1 VKGLRSECRI
11 QLCYIFFI
19 KKYIGLGGEK
29 LINEELTNDFI
40 EEATIHIKAVEKKIL
55 QLVENKKD
63 TEAINEIFRAV
74 HSIKGTAGF
83 FKFDKIVE
91 LAHSMESLFGEIRN
105 NTYTIC
111 EKDIDILLSAN
122 DHLKL
127 LIDNIN
133 SPENIDISEI
143 ITSVQKILKKDTLNI
158 KESEISIDSEL
169 NLKLLD
175 SRRISFKIHDD
186 IIAKSKKR
194 GHMFYEIIININE
207 DLGDMDQTIEDFMKI
222 LESIGEII
230 DSYTNTETYLRRSD
244 EDEQITH
251 ILISSVLE
259 KSLISLAINLEES
272 KILDFCMDD
281 FLQEVKVNEQDP
293 SVNEVK
299 TVNNYYKEESVR
311 VRVSLL
317 NELLNLTGELVLG
330 RNQLLRTME
339 KHKSDIQGMDRI
351 IQNIDHVTSSLQGK
365 IMQTRM
371 QPLVNVFDKFP
382 RIIRDLS
389 KSLNKEINL
398 EVRGG
403 EVELD
408 KSIIE
413 VLVDP
418 LVHLVRNAADHG
430 LESPKERKLAGKT
443 ECGNIKL
450 NAYHKSGFV
459 IIDVIDDGKGIDLEK
474 VKSKALENEIVSSAE
489 LLNMSEKEIM
499 ELILKPGFSTSEN
512 ITNISGRGVGM
523 DVVKTNIKK
532 MGGNIEIYSTKNK
545 ETNIRLIIP
554 LTLAII
560 SALIVESSNQ
570 KFALPQVNIKEIV
583 RIVPNDKNKK
593 LEYINERLV
602 LRLREKL
609 LPIVNLS
616 EVLTSER
623 VNISNSE
630 KIIRILIVKIGF
642 KEFGLMVDEIYD
654 GEEILVKSLP
664 KYIKDSECYSGVTI
678 LGDGKVAMILDINS
692 IAEKAKLKLNN
703 EIDIE
708 NKIEKHEKQKCEEN
722 KIILFKCSEH
732 ETFAMEVAIV
742 ERVEKIKYE
751 SIEFVGNE
759 EYVKIRGK
767 ILKIIRPSNYIPISK
782 SENVNKKH
790 YIIIPKG
797 NQSVGI
803 LINKIYD
810 TTQIDI
816 NTNLDVDSIKFKGIS
831 GSAVIDNKIVL
842 LLNFNELLE
851 MASKEKNKV

>member
-1 VKGLRSECRI
+1 VS
-11 QLCYIFFI
+11 
-19 KKYIGLGGEK
+19 K

-40 EEATIHIKAVEKKIL
+40 EEAMMHIKTVEKKIL
-55 QLVENKKD
+55 QLVENKKNP
-63 TEAINEIFRAV
+63 EAINEIFRAV

-91 LAHSMESLFGEIRN
+91 LSHSMESLFGEIRN
-105 NTYTIC
+105 NTYSIC

-122 DHLKL
+122 DCLKL
-127 LIDNIN
+127 LVDNIN
-133 SPENIDISEI
+133 NAENINISEI
-143 ITSVQKILKKDTLNI
+143 VTSIQKIIKKDALNI
-158 KESEISIDSEL
+158 DESEISIDTEL
-169 NLKLLD
+169 NLNLIDLKL
-175 SRRISFKIHDD
+175 IPFKINDN
-186 IIAKSKKR
+186 IIEKVKKR

-207 DLGDMDQTIEDFMKI
+207 DLGETHQTIDEFMKI
-222 LESIGEII
+222 LGSIGEII
-230 DSYTNTETYLRRSD
+230 DSYTNAETYLSLNDVD
-244 EDEQITH
+244 EPIIH

-259 KSLISLAINLEES
+259 KSLISLAINLEEN
-272 KILDFCMDD
+272 KILDFSIDD
-281 FLQEVKVNEQDP
+281 FLQERETHEQV
-293 SVNEVK
+293 SSANEVK
-299 TVNNYYKEESVR
+299 IVNSYYKEESVR

-351 IQNIDHVTSSLQGK
+351 IQNIDHVTSRLQGK

-371 QPLVNVFDKFP
+371 QPLVNIFDKFP

-389 KSLNKEINL
+389 KSLSKEINL
-398 EVRGG
+398 EVQGG

-413 VLVDP
+413 ALVDP

-430 LESPKERKLAGKT
+430 LETPKERKLAGKT
-443 ECGNIKL
+443 EGGTIKL
-450 NAYHKSGFV
+450 KAYYKSGFA

-474 VKSKALENEIVSSAE
+474 VKSKALENEIISSAE

-512 ITNISGRGVGM
+512 ISNISGRGVGM
-523 DVVKTNIKK
+523 DVVKTNMKK
-532 MGGNIEIYSTKNK
+532 MGGNIEIYSIKNK

-560 SALIVESSNQ
+560 SALIVESSNL

-593 LEYINERLV
+593 LEYVSGRLV

-616 EVLTSER
+616 EVLSSER
-623 VNISNSE
+623 INISNYE

-703 EIDIE
+703 EIDIAS
-708 NKIEKHEKQKCEEN
+708 NTEKYEKGMQLCELNE
-722 KIILFKCSEH
+722 IILFKCSKH
-732 ETFAMEVAIV
+732 ETFAMEVAMV
-742 ERVEKIKYE
+742 ERVEEIKHE
-751 SIEFVGNE
+751 SIEHVGNE

-782 SENVNKKH
+782 SENIMKKH
-790 YIIIPKG
+790 YIIIPKS
-797 NQSVGI
+797 NKSVGI

-810 TTQIDI
+810 STKIDI
-816 NTNLDVDSIKFKGIS
+816 NENLDIDSIKFKGIS
-831 GSAVIDNKIVL
+831 GSIVIEDKIVL
-842 LLNFNELLE
+842 LLNANELLE
-851 MASKEKNKV
+851 MDSQKKNKI

>member
-1 VKGLRSECRI
+1 MS
-11 QLCYIFFI
+11 
-19 KKYIGLGGEK
+19 K

-40 EEATIHIKAVEKKIL
+40 EEAMMHIKTVEKKIL
-55 QLVENKKD
+55 KLVENNKD
-63 TEAINEIFRAV
+63 SESINEIFRAV
-74 HSIKGTAGF
+74 HSIKGAAGF

-91 LAHSMESLFGEIRN
+91 LSHSMESFFGEIRN
-105 NTYTIC
+105 NTYSIC
-111 EKDIDILLSAN
+111 EKDIDILLCAN
-122 DHLKL
+122 DYLKL
-127 LIDNIN
+127 LVENIN
-133 SPENIDISEI
+133 SCENIDISEI
-143 ITSVQKILKKDTLNI
+143 ITSIQKILKNDTFSIN
-158 KESEISIDSEL
+158 KNEISITIDSNL
-169 NLKLLD
+169 NLRNSKK
-175 SRRISFKIHDD
+175 SSFKIHDD
-186 IIAKSKKR
+186 IIAKAKKR
-194 GHMFYEIIININE
+194 GHMFYEIIININL
-207 DLGDMDQTIEDFMKI
+207 DLAENHQTIEEFMEI
-222 LESIGEII
+222 VESIGEII
-230 DSYTNTETYLRRSD
+230 DSYTNTEMSIITND
-244 EDEQITH
+244 ADEQIIH

-259 KSLISLAINLEES
+259 KNLISLAINIEES
-272 KILDFCMDD
+272 KIFDFCIND
-281 FLQEVKVNEQDP
+281 FVKQIEINQQVKPANEVKVVNKEK
-293 SVNEVK
+293 SVNSD
-299 TVNNYYKEESVR
+299 YKEESVR
-311 VRVSLL
+311 VKVSLL

-339 KHKSDIQGMDRI
+339 KHKNDIQGIDRI
-351 IQNIDHVTSSLQGK
+351 IQNINHVTSTLQGK

-371 QPLVNVFDKFP
+371 QPLVNIFDKFP

-389 KSLNKEINL
+389 KKLNKEINL
-398 EVRGG
+398 EVQGG

-413 VLVDP
+413 ALVDP

-430 LESPKERKLAGKT
+430 LETPKERKLIKKT
-443 ECGNIKL
+443 ACGTIKL
-450 NAYHKSGFV
+450 KAYHKSGFV
-459 IIDVIDDGKGIDLEK
+459 IIDVIDDGQGVDLEK
-474 VKSKALENEIVSSAE
+474 VKAKALENKIVSFAE
-489 LLNMSEKEIM
+489 LSNMSEKEIM
-499 ELILKPGFSTSEN
+499 ELILKPGFSTSED
-512 ITNISGRGVGM
+512 ITNISGRGVGL

-532 MGGNIEIYSTKNK
+532 MGGNIEIYSIKNK

-593 LEYINERLV
+593 LEYINEYLV

-623 VNISNSE
+623 MDISKWE

-642 KEFGLMVDEIYD
+642 KEFGLMVEEIYD

-692 IAEKAKLKLNN
+692 IVQKAKLKLNN

-708 NKIEKHEKQKCEEN
+708 NNEERHEKGKRTGYEN

-732 ETFAMEVAIV
+732 ETFAMEVVIV
-742 ERVEKIKYE
+742 ERVEEIKY
-751 SIEFVGNE
+751 SNIELVGNE

-767 ILKIIRPSNYIPISK
+767 ILRIIRPSNYIPISK
-782 SENVNKKH
+782 SESINKRC
-790 YIIIPKG
+790 YIIIPKA
-797 NQSVGI
+797 NRSVGI

-816 NTNLDVDSIKFKGIS
+816 NKNANVDSIKLKGIS
-831 GSAVIDNKIVL
+831 GSMVIDNKIVL
-842 LLNFNELLE
+842 LLNINWLLE
-851 MASKEKNKV
+851 MALGEKNKV

>member
-1 VKGLRSECRI
+1 MS
-11 QLCYIFFI
+11 
-19 KKYIGLGGEK
+19 K

-40 EEATIHIKAVEKKIL
+40 EEAMMHIKTVEKKIL

-63 TEAINEIFRAV
+63 SEAINEIFRAV

-105 NTYTIC
+105 NAYTIC
-111 EKDIDILLSAN
+111 EKDIDMLLSAN
-122 DHLKL
+122 DYLKL
-127 LIDNIN
+127 LVESISN
-133 SPENIDISEI
+133 PKNIDISEI
-143 ITSVQKILKKDTLNI
+143 IANIKKILKKDTLNI
-158 KESEISIDSEL
+158 NESEINIATTLNLNPIDS
-169 NLKLLD
+169 KR
-175 SRRISFKIHDD
+175 SPFKIHDD
-186 IIAKSKKR
+186 IIIKTKKR

-207 DLGDMDQTIEDFMKI
+207 DLEKNHQTIDDFTKI

-230 DSYTNTETYLRRSD
+230 DSYTNTETCPSFSD
-244 EDEQITH
+244 TDEQRTH

-259 KSLISLAINLEES
+259 KSLISLAISLEES
-272 KILDFCMDD
+272 KILDFCIDD
-281 FLQEVKVNEQDP
+281 FLQKIEVNEEAP
-293 SVNEVK
+293 TVNELK
-299 TVNNYYKEESVR
+299 ALNSYYKEESVR

-398 EVRGG
+398 EVQGG

-430 LESPKERKLAGKT
+430 LETPKERKLTGKT
-443 ECGNIKL
+443 EYGTIKL
-450 NAYHKSGFV
+450 NAYYKSGFV
-459 IIDVIDDGKGIDLEK
+459 IIDVTDDGKGIDLEK
-474 VKSKALENEIVSSAE
+474 VKSKALENELISSTE

-512 ITNISGRGVGM
+512 ITNITGRGVGM

-532 MGGNIEIYSTKNK
+532 MGGNIEIYSIKNK

-583 RIVPNDKNKK
+583 RIVPNDRNKK
-593 LEYINERLV
+593 LEYISGRLV

-616 EVLTSER
+616 EVLSSER
-623 VNISNSE
+623 INISNSE
-630 KIIRILIVKIGF
+630 KIIRILVVKIGF

-708 NKIEKHEKQKCEEN
+708 KNIEKHEKQKQKCEGN

-742 ERVEKIKYE
+742 ERVEEIKDN
-751 SIEFVGNE
+751 SIELVGNE

-767 ILKIIRPSNYIPISK
+767 ILKIIRPSNYMPISK
-782 SENVNKKH
+782 SENINKKD
-790 YIIIPKG
+790 YIIIPKA
-797 NQSVGI
+797 NQTVGI

-816 NTNLDVDSIKFKGIS
+816 NANLDVDSIKFKGIY
-831 GSAVIDNKIVL
+831 GSLVIDNKIVL
-842 LLNFNELLE
+842 LLNIDELLE
-851 MASKEKNKV
+851 MASEEKNKS

>member
-1 VKGLRSECRI
+1 MHTLSEVS
-11 QLCYIFFI
+11 
-19 KKYIGLGGEK
+19 K

-40 EEATIHIKAVEKKIL
+40 EEAMMHIKTIEKKIL
-55 QLVENKKD
+55 KLVENNKD
-63 TEAINEIFRAV
+63 SEAINEIFRAV

-91 LAHSMESLFGEIRN
+91 LAHSMESLFGEVRN
-105 NTYTIC
+105 NTYSIC
-111 EKDIDILLSAN
+111 EKDIDLLLSAN
-122 DHLKL
+122 DYLKL
-127 LIDNIN
+127 LIQNIN
-133 SPENIDISEI
+133 NSQNIHISEI
-143 ITSVQKILKKDTLNI
+143 VSSIKKIIYNETLNI
-158 KESEISIDSEL
+158 KEREVSITTALNLHHRNSKKFSFEISED
-169 NLKLLD
+169 
-175 SRRISFKIHDD
+175 IS
-186 IIAKSKKR
+186 AKAKKR
-194 GHMFYEIIININE
+194 GHVFYEIVINTNE
-207 DLGDMDQTIEDFMKI
+207 DLSEINQTIEEFMRI

-230 DSYTNTETYLRRSD
+230 DSYTDTQTYLNLSG
-244 EDEQITH
+244 ENEKTTH

-259 KSLISLAINLEES
+259 KSLISLATSLEES
-272 KILDFCMDD
+272 KILDFNVDD
-281 FLQEVKVNEQDP
+281 YIKNIQVNGQIQSIKEVK
-293 SVNEVK
+293 EVK
-299 TVNNYYKEESVR
+299 EVSSYNKEESVR
-311 VRVSLL
+311 VKVSLL

-330 RNQLLRTME
+330 RNQLLRSME
-339 KHKSDIQGMDRI
+339 KHKNDIQGIDRI

-371 QPLVNVFDKFP
+371 QPLINVFDKFP

-389 KSLNKEINL
+389 KNLNKEINL
-398 EVRGG
+398 EIEGS

-430 LESPKERKLAGKT
+430 IETTKERKAAGKT
-443 ECGNIKL
+443 AYGTIKL
-450 NAYHKSGFV
+450 KAYYKSGFV
-459 IIDVIDDGKGIDLEK
+459 IIDVIDDGRGIDLEK
-474 VKSKALENEIVSSAE
+474 VKNKALENEIVSSPE

-512 ITNISGRGVGM
+512 VTDISGRGVGM

-532 MGGNIEIYSTKNK
+532 MGGNVEIYSIKNK

-570 KFALPQVNIKEIV
+570 KFALPQVNIREIV
-583 RIVPNDKNKK
+583 RVVPKDVSKR

-616 EVLTSER
+616 EVLTNQCS
-623 VNISNSE
+623 NISEWN

-664 KYIKDSECYSGVTI
+664 KYVKDSECYSGVTI

-703 EIDIE
+703 EIDVNTNAEKYEKTKQIIE
-708 NKIEKHEKQKCEEN
+708 GNKV
-722 KIILFKCSEH
+722 ILFKCSEQ
-732 ETFAMEVAIV
+732 ETFALEVSLV
-742 ERVEKIKYE
+742 ERVEEIKHE
-751 SIEFVGNE
+751 SIEFIGNE
-759 EYVKIRGK
+759 EYAKIRGN
-767 ILKIIRPSNYIPISK
+767 ILKIIRLERHIAT
-782 SENVNKKH
+782 SESRIFNKRE
-790 YIIIPKG
+790 YLIIPKG
-797 NQSVGI
+797 NRSVGI
-803 LINKIYD
+803 LINKIFD
-810 TTQIDI
+810 TIQIDI
-816 NTNLDVDSIKFKGIS
+816 NKNLNTDSIKLKGIS
-831 GSAVIDNKIVL
+831 GSLVIDNKIAL
-842 LLNFNELLE
+842 LLNINELLE
-851 MASKEKNKV
+851 MATEEKNNV

>member
-1 VKGLRSECRI
+1 
-11 QLCYIFFI
+11 
-19 KKYIGLGGEK
+19 

-40 EEATIHIKAVEKKIL
+40 EEAMMHIKTIEKKIL

-74 HSIKGTAGF
+74 HSIKGAAGF

-91 LAHSMESLFGEIRN
+91 LSHSMESLFGEVRN
-105 NTYTIC
+105 NTYSID

-122 DHLKL
+122 DYLKL
-127 LIDNIN
+127 LVDSISNL
-133 SPENIDISEI
+133 ENIDISEVLIGIKKI
-143 ITSVQKILKKDTLNI
+143 IKKDTLNI
-158 KESEISIDSEL
+158 NESEIINTKAL
-169 NLKLLD
+169 NLNYKD
-175 SRRISFKIHDD
+175 MRRIPFEIHDD
-186 IIAKSKKR
+186 IIAKTKKR
-194 GHMFYEIIININE
+194 GHMFYEVIININE
-207 DLGDMDQTIEDFMKI
+207 DLVENHQTIEGFMKI
-222 LESIGEII
+222 LESIGEMI
-230 DSYTNTETYLRRSD
+230 DFYTNTETYPSGGD
-244 EDEQITH
+244 EGKSIAH

-259 KSLISLAINLEES
+259 KSLIALAINLEES
-272 KILDFCMDD
+272 KILDFNLHN
-281 FLQEVKVNEQDP
+281 FVQEVEENEKSE
-293 SVNEVK
+293 SVKEAKAINS
-299 TVNNYYKEESVR
+299 YYKEESIR
-311 VRVSLL
+311 VKVSLL

-339 KHKSDIQGMDRI
+339 KHKSDISGMDRI

-389 KSLNKEINL
+389 KSLNKQINL
-398 EVRGG
+398 EVQGG

-418 LVHLVRNAADHG
+418 LIHLVRNAADHG
-430 LESPKERKLAGKT
+430 LETPKERKLAKKT
-443 ECGNIKL
+443 EHGTIKL
-450 NAYHKSGFV
+450 NAYYKSGFV
-459 IIDVIDDGKGIDLEK
+459 IIDVIDDGKGIDLQK
-474 VKSKALENEIVSSAE
+474 VKSKALQNEIISSEE

-499 ELILKPGFSTSEN
+499 ELILKPGFSTSED

-532 MGGNIEIYSTKNK
+532 MGGNIEIYSIKNK
-545 ETNIRLIIP
+545 ETKIRLIIP

-560 SALIVESSNQ
+560 SAIIVKSSNQ

-583 RIVPNDKNKK
+583 RIVPNDINKK
-593 LEYINERLV
+593 LEYISGRLV

-616 EVLTSER
+616 EVLTSEWMD
-623 VNISNSE
+623 ISNWK

-678 LGDGKVAMILDINS
+678 LGDGKVALILDINS
-692 IAEKAKLKLNN
+692 IAQKAKLKLTN

-708 NKIEKHEKQKCEEN
+708 NNTEKYEKPMQTCDGN

-732 ETFAMEVAIV
+732 EILAMEVSLV
-742 ERVEKIKYE
+742 ERVEEIQYNN
-751 SIEFVGNE
+751 IELVGNE
-759 EYVKIRGK
+759 EYVKIRDK
-767 ILKIIRPSNYIPISK
+767 ILKVIRPSNYIPISK
-782 SENVNKKH
+782 SENINKRH
-790 YIIIPKG
+790 YIIILKG

-816 NTNLDVDSIKFKGIS
+816 NANLNVGSIKLKGIS
-831 GSAVIDNKIVL
+831 GSPVIDNKIVL
-842 LLNFNELLE
+842 LLNINELLE
-851 MASKEKNKV
+851 MASEEKNKV

>member
-1 VKGLRSECRI
+1 
-11 QLCYIFFI
+11 
-19 KKYIGLGGEK
+19 

-40 EEATIHIKAVEKKIL
+40 EEAMMHIKTIEKKIL

-74 HSIKGTAGF
+74 HSIKGAAGF

-91 LAHSMESLFGEIRN
+91 LSHSMESLFGEVRN
-105 NTYTIC
+105 NTYSID

-122 DHLKL
+122 DYLKL
-127 LIDNIN
+127 LVDSISNL
-133 SPENIDISEI
+133 ENIDISEVLI
-143 ITSVQKILKKDTLNI
+143 GIQKIIKKDTLNI
-158 KESEISIDSEL
+158 NQSEISNTKAL
-169 NLKLLD
+169 NLNYKD
-175 SRRISFKIHDD
+175 TRRIPFEIHDD
-186 IIAKSKKR
+186 IIAKTKKR

-207 DLGDMDQTIEDFMKI
+207 DLVENHQTIEEFMKI
-222 LESIGEII
+222 LESIGEMI
-230 DSYTNTETYLRRSD
+230 DLYTNTETYPSGGV
-244 EDEQITH
+244 EGKSIAH

-259 KSLISLAINLEES
+259 KSLIALAINLEES
-272 KILDFCMDD
+272 KVLDFNLHN
-281 FLQEVKVNEQDP
+281 FVQEIEENEKSESVKETKAVN
-293 SVNEVK
+293 S
-299 TVNNYYKEESVR
+299 YYKEESIR
-311 VRVSLL
+311 VKVSLL

-339 KHKSDIQGMDRI
+339 KHKSDISGMDRI

-398 EVRGG
+398 EVQGG

-430 LESPKERKLAGKT
+430 LETPKERKSVEKT
-443 ECGNIKL
+443 EHGTIKL
-450 NAYHKSGFV
+450 NAYYKSGFV

-474 VKSKALENEIVSSAE
+474 VKNKALQNEIISSEE

-499 ELILKPGFSTSEN
+499 ELILKPGFSTSED

-532 MGGNIEIYSTKNK
+532 MGGNIEIYSIKNK
-545 ETNIRLIIP
+545 ETKIRLIIP

-570 KFALPQVNIKEIV
+570 RFALPQVNIKEIV
-583 RIVPNDKNKK
+583 RIVPNDINKK
-593 LEYINERLV
+593 LEYISGRLV

-616 EVLTSER
+616 EVLTSEWMD
-623 VNISNSE
+623 ISDW
-630 KIIRILIVKIGF
+630 KKTIRILIVKIGF

-678 LGDGKVAMILDINS
+678 LGDGKVALILDINS
-692 IAEKAKLKLNN
+692 IAQKAKLKLTN

-708 NKIEKHEKQKCEEN
+708 NNTEKHEKLKQTFDEN
-722 KIILFKCSEH
+722 KIILFKCSKH
-732 ETFAMEVAIV
+732 EILAMEVTLV
-742 ERVEKIKYE
+742 ERVEEIQYNN
-751 SIEFVGNE
+751 IELVGNE
-759 EYVKIRGK
+759 EYVKVRDGIF
-767 ILKIIRPSNYIPISK
+767 KIIRPSNYIPISK
-782 SENVNKKH
+782 SESINKRH
-790 YIIIPKG
+790 YIIILKG

-816 NTNLDVDSIKFKGIS
+816 NTNLNVGSIKLKGVS
-831 GSAVIDNKIVL
+831 GSPVIDNKIVL
-842 LLNFNELLE
+842 LLNINELLE
-851 MASKEKNKV
+851 MALGGKNKV

>member
-1 VKGLRSECRI
+1 MG
-11 QLCYIFFI
+11 
-19 KKYIGLGGEK
+19 K

-40 EEATIHIKAVEKKIL
+40 EEAMMHIKTIEKKIL

-63 TEAINEIFRAV
+63 SEAINEIFRAV
-74 HSIKGTAGF
+74 HSIKGAAGF
-83 FKFDKIVE
+83 FKFHKIVK
-91 LAHSMESLFGEIRN
+91 LSHSIESLFGEIRN
-105 NTYTIC
+105 NTYSIC
-111 EKDIDILLSAN
+111 ERDIDILLSAN
-122 DHLKL
+122 DYLKL
-127 LIDNIN
+127 LVENISN
-133 SPENIDISEI
+133 TESIDISQTI
-143 ITSVQKILKKDTLNI
+143 ISLEKILKKGDLNI
-158 KESEISIDSEL
+158 NQGEINIDAVL
-169 NLKLLD
+169 NLNLTDPK
-175 SRRISFKIHDD
+175 IIPFKIQDA
-186 IIAKSKKR
+186 IIEKSKKR

-207 DLGDMDQTIEDFMKI
+207 DLEESHQTMDEFMKI

-230 DSYTNTETYLRRSD
+230 DSYTSKKTYLKLSD
-244 EDEQITH
+244 ADEQITH

-259 KSLISLAINLEES
+259 KSLVSLAINLQES
-272 KILDFCMDD
+272 KIHDFRADD
-281 FLQEVKVNEQDP
+281 FLQKIEEAEHTP
-293 SVNEVK
+293 LVNEVK
-299 TVNNYYKEESVR
+299 TLKNNYKEESIR

-351 IQNIDHVTSSLQGK
+351 MQNIDHITSSLQGK

-398 EVRGG
+398 EVQGG

-418 LVHLVRNAADHG
+418 LLHLVRNAADHG
-430 LESPKERKLAGKT
+430 LETSKQRKLAGKT
-443 ECGNIKL
+443 QHGTIKL

-474 VKSKALENEIVSSAE
+474 VKSTALDNEIVSSAE
-489 LLNMSEKEIM
+489 LLNMSEKEII

-532 MGGNIEIYSTKNK
+532 MGGNIEIYSVKNK

-583 RIVPNDKNKK
+583 RIVPKDKNEK
-593 LEYINERLV
+593 LEYISGRLV

-616 EVLTSER
+616 EVLTSDR
-623 VNISNSE
+623 MDISNCK
-630 KIIRILIVKIGF
+630 KIIRILVVKIGF

-654 GEEILVKSLP
+654 GEEIIVKSLP

-692 IAEKAKLKLNN
+692 IAQKAKLKLTN
-703 EIDIE
+703 EIA
-708 NKIEKHEKQKCEEN
+708 NKNNDEKYEKLTQKSKEN
-722 KIILFKCSEH
+722 KIILFKCSKH
-732 ETFAMEVAIV
+732 ETLAMEVSIV
-742 ERVEKIKYE
+742 EKVEEIQY
-751 SIEFVGNE
+751 SNIELIGNE
-759 EYVKIRGK
+759 EYVKIKKK
-767 ILKIIRPSNYIPISK
+767 IFKVIRPSNYIPISK
-782 SENVNKKH
+782 GENLNERH
-790 YIIIPKG
+790 YIIILKG
-797 NQSVGI
+797 NKSVGI
-803 LINKIYD
+803 LINKICD

-816 NTNLDVDSIKFKGIS
+816 NTNLNVDSIKLKGIA
-831 GSAVIDNKIVL
+831 GSSVIDNKIVL
-842 LLNFNELLE
+842 LVDINELLE
-851 MASKEKNKV
+851 MALGEKNKA

>member
-1 VKGLRSECRI
+1 M
-11 QLCYIFFI
+11 
-19 KKYIGLGGEK
+19 
-29 LINEELTNDFI
+29 INEELTNDFI
-40 EEATIHIKAVEKKIL
+40 EEAMMHIKTVEKNIL
-55 QLVENKKD
+55 QLVENKRD
-63 TEAINEIFRAV
+63 SVAINEIFRAV

-83 FKFDKIVE
+83 FKFDKIVK

-105 NTYTIC
+105 NTYSIC
-111 EKDIDILLSAN
+111 EEDIDILLSAN
-122 DHLKL
+122 DYLKL
-127 LIDNIN
+127 LVENIN
-133 SPENIDISEI
+133 NPENIDISEVI
-143 ITSVQKILKKDTLNI
+143 ISIQKNLKKSILNINEKEIDFAATLNLNPI
-158 KESEISIDSEL
+158 NSKRILFEIHKDV
-169 NLKLLD
+169 
-175 SRRISFKIHDD
+175 
-186 IIAKSKKR
+186 IAKAKKR
-194 GHMFYEIIININE
+194 GHMFYEIIIDINK
-207 DLGDMDQTIEDFMKI
+207 DLAEIHQTIDEFMKI
-222 LESIGEII
+222 LGSIGEII
-230 DSYTNTETYLRRSD
+230 DSYTNTKTCPSFNGV
-244 EDEQITH
+244 DEQIIH

-259 KSLISLAINLEES
+259 KSLLSLATNLEEN
-272 KILDFCMDD
+272 KIMDFYIDD
-281 FLQEVKVNEQDP
+281 FLQEIDVSEQAP

-299 TVNNYYKEESVR
+299 AVNSYYKEESVR

-389 KSLNKEINL
+389 KGLNKEINL
-398 EVRGG
+398 EVQGG

-430 LESPKERKLAGKT
+430 LETPKERRLAGKT
-443 ECGNIKL
+443 EYGTIKL
-450 NAYHKSGFV
+450 NAYYKSGFV

-474 VKSKALENEIVSSAE
+474 VKSKALENEIVSLAE
-489 LLNMSEKEIM
+489 ILNMSEKEIM

-532 MGGNIEIYSTKNK
+532 MGGNIEIYSIKNK

-593 LEYINERLV
+593 LEYINDRLV
-602 LRLREKL
+602 LRLRENL

-616 EVLTSER
+616 EVLTSEWED
-623 VNISNSE
+623 ISNCK

-664 KYIKDSECYSGVTI
+664 KYIKNLECYSGVTI

-692 IAEKAKLKLNN
+692 IAQKAKLKLNN
-703 EIDIE
+703 EIDTE
-708 NKIEKHEKQKCEEN
+708 NKAEKYEEEKQTCEEN
-722 KIILFKCSEH
+722 KIILFKCSEY
-732 ETFAMEVAIV
+732 ETLAMEVAIV
-742 ERVEKIKYE
+742 ERVEEIKHNN
-751 SIEFVGNE
+751 IELVGNE
-759 EYVKIRGK
+759 EYIKIREN
-767 ILKIIRPSNYIPISK
+767 IVKIIRPSNYMPINK
-782 SENVNKKH
+782 SESINKRD
-790 YIIIPKG
+790 YIIILKG

-810 TTQIDI
+810 TIEIDI
-816 NTNLDVDSIKFKGIS
+816 NANLNVDSIKFKGIS
-831 GSAVIDNKIVL
+831 GSIGIDNKIVL
-842 LLNFNELLE
+842 LLNINELLE
-851 MASKEKNKV
+851 MSSEEKNKV

>member
-1 VKGLRSECRI
+1 
-11 QLCYIFFI
+11 
-19 KKYIGLGGEK
+19 

-40 EEATIHIKAVEKKIL
+40 EETMMHIKTVEKKVL

-63 TEAINEIFRAV
+63 SEAINEIFRAV
-74 HSIKGTAGF
+74 HSIKGAAGF

-91 LAHSMESLFGEIRN
+91 ISHSMESLFVEIRN
-105 NTYTIC
+105 NTYSIC

-122 DHLKL
+122 DYLKL
-127 LIDNIN
+127 LVENIN
-133 SPENIDISEI
+133 NTENIDISEI
-143 ITSVQKILKKDTLNI
+143 IFSIQKIIIKDTLNI
-158 KESEISIDSEL
+158 NESEISINTDFNVNRIDS
-169 NLKLLD
+169 K
-175 SRRISFKIHDD
+175 RILFKIHDD
-186 IIAKSKKR
+186 IIVKAKKR
-194 GHMFYEIIININE
+194 GHWFYEIIININE
-207 DLGDMDQTIEDFMKI
+207 DLVKNHQTIDDFMKI

-230 DSYTNTETYLRRSD
+230 DSYTNTETYLRPSD
-244 EDEQITH
+244 EEEQRVH

-259 KSLISLAINLEES
+259 KSLMSLAINLQES
-272 KILDFCMDD
+272 KILDFCIDD
-281 FLQEVKVNEQDP
+281 YVQELEVNEQAELIAETELLTEVE

-299 TVNNYYKEESVR
+299 TVNEEKSVNRNYKEESIR
-311 VRVSLL
+311 VKVSLL

-382 RIIRDLS
+382 RIIRNLS

-398 EVRGG
+398 EVQGG

-418 LVHLVRNAADHG
+418 LVHLVRNAAAHG
-430 LESPKERKLAGKT
+430 LETPKERKSAGKT
-443 ECGNIKL
+443 VHGTIEL
-450 NAYHKSGFV
+450 NAYYKSGFV

-474 VKSKALENEIVSSAE
+474 VKSKALENEIISSTE
-489 LLNMSEKEIM
+489 LEHMSEKEIM

-512 ITNISGRGVGM
+512 VTDISGRGVGM

-532 MGGNIEIYSTKNK
+532 MGGNIEIYSIKNK

-554 LTLAII
+554 LTLAIL
-560 SALIVESSNQ
+560 SAIIVESSNQ

-583 RIVPNDKNKK
+583 RIVPNDNNKK

-616 EVLTSER
+616 EILTNEW
-623 VNISNSE
+623 VDISNWE
-630 KIIRILIVKIGF
+630 KIIRILIVKIGI
-642 KEFGLMVDEIYD
+642 KEFGIVVDEIYD
-654 GEEILVKSLP
+654 GEEVLVKSLP

-692 IAEKAKLKLNN
+692 IAQKAKLKLNN
-703 EIDIE
+703 ETIVDNNE
-708 NKIEKHEKQKCEEN
+708 EKHETIKQTFESN

-732 ETFAMEVAIV
+732 ETLAMEVSLV
-742 ERVEKIKYE
+742 ERVEEIQYNN
-751 SIEFVGNE
+751 IELVGNE
-759 EYVKIRGK
+759 EFVKIKEK
-767 ILKIIRPSNYIPISK
+767 IFKVIRPSNYISISK
-782 SENVNKKH
+782 SKNLNKRQ
-790 YIIIPKG
+790 YIIILKG
-797 NQSVGI
+797 NKSVGI
-803 LINKIYD
+803 LINKICD
-810 TTQIDI
+810 TTQIDV
-816 NTNLDVDSIKFKGIS
+816 NTNLNVDSIKLKGIS
-831 GSAVIDNKIVL
+831 GSPVIDNKILL
-842 LLNFNELLE
+842 LLNITELLE
-851 MASKEKNKV
+851 MALGEKNKV